1 MKTMKYISAIIGIA
15 LVLGACTERIDIEL
29 DSTYE
34 RLIVESQIT
43 TDTGIQYVR
52 LTKSSDYYTGKD
64 PDPVS
69 NASVKL
75 SDGFNTWTLPE
86 NSNKPGYYET
96 NEDFYGETGI
106 TYSLDIELEETIGE
120 HKSYSASSKIMNIGT
135 IDSIRVEYNPDW
147 EIYEVQIFALES
159 PTNDFYMFEV
169 LKNGELLTDSIN
181 KVWIS
186 DDRYF
191 NGNYTMGALVGIL
204 DPENPRENP
213 EPGDIITLKMSSITK
228 DYYNF
233 IIQLQDQTFQYRNPL
248 FSGPPANVSTN
259 IENAHGFFA
268 TYSTTY
274 SSTIY
279 Q

>member
-1 MKTMKYISAIIGIA
+1 MKTIKYIITIFTIA
-15 LVLGACTERIDIEL
+15 LIFGACTERIDIEL

-43 TDTGIQYVR
+43 TDTGIHFVR
-52 LTKSSDYYTGKD
+52 LTKSSDYYSGNK
-64 PDPVS
+64 PVAVS
-69 NASVKL
+69 NANVKI
-75 SDGFNTWTLPE
+75 SDGVNNWTLSE
-86 NSNKPGYYET
+86 NSSKPGYYET
-96 NEDFYGETGI
+96 SADFYGEIGL
-106 TYSLDIELEETIGE
+106 TYELDIELEEKIGE
-120 HKSYSASSKIMNIGT
+120 HKNYNSSGKIMNIGT

-147 EIYEVQIFALES
+147 EIYEVQIFALEP
-159 PTNDFYMFEV
+159 PTTDFYLFEV

-191 NGNYTMGALVGIL
+191 NGNYTQGALVGIL

-213 EPGDIITLKMSSITK
+213 EPGDTITLKMSSITK
-228 DYYNF
+228 AYYDF
-233 IIQLQDQTFQYRNPL
+233 VFQVQDQTFQYRNPL
-248 FSGPPANVSTN
+248 FSGPPANVGTN

-268 TYSTTY
+268 TYSSTY